1 MNHKSKIKIFS
12 LSIVALAVLSFLIVT
27 SLNKDKKEAG
37 ILSANK
43 KEANESNVEKT
54 GEEDTAKTFN
64 LEDGAVQEENKVA
77 EISTETKK
85 EINDLIKEYYGNTE
99 KVDKEVLSATK
110 GQEAEKAAE
119 SIVEKR
125 EGIEKYNDVKSI
137 IKPGLE
143 EGSYFAFTT
152 YYMKFFHI
160 KTEVPGMSVVYV
172 VTDSKGVLN
181 IEHDT
186 SAPDLQN
193 HINKLSEEKEIKSEI
208 ERVNKELAS
217 AVKKDA
223 TLKDFINELHK
234 VSK

>member
-1 MNHKSKIKIFS
+1 
-12 LSIVALAVLSFLIVT
+12 
-27 SLNKDKKEAG
+27 
-37 ILSANK
+37 
-43 KEANESNVEKT
+43 
-54 GEEDTAKTFN
+54 
-64 LEDGAVQEENKVA
+64 
-77 EISTETKK
+77 
-85 EINDLIKEYYGNTE
+85 
-99 KVDKEVLSATK
+99 
-110 GQEAEKAAE
+110 
-119 SIVEKR
+119 
-125 EGIEKYNDVKSI
+125 
-137 IKPGLE
+137 
-143 EGSYFAFTT
+143 
-152 YYMKFFHI
+152 MKFFHI

-193 HINKLSEEKEIKSEI
+193 HISKLSEEKEIKSEI